1 MNSLA
6 RAPEAAALAP
16 RADGEDLGQ
25 DRERRLA
32 RRRRAEVEPGG
43 PAQTPELLGRAAL
56 SAQALAALLLGPPRA
71 HGPDAE
77 GAARER
83 APASGHASALA
94 LDLMQAGPGHLA
106 VRRDPALTRAIAVDH
121 RERDLGRFRIGKL
134 VL

>member
-43 PAQTPELLGRAAL
+43 PAQTLELLGRDAFFE
-56 SAQALAALLLGPPRA
+56 QALAALLLGPPRA
-71 HGPDAE
+71 NGSDVE
-77 GAARER
+77 GVARECAHDR
-83 APASGHASALA
+83 GH
-94 LDLMQAGPGHLA
+94 
-106 VRRDPALTRAIAVDH
+106 VPALLVREHDH
-121 RERDLGRFRIGKL
+121 GCP
-134 VL
+134 